1 MWTCSYC
8 VWTRW
13 ATFQISCPSYFSLF
27 LLPPLARDWYLERG
41 IGSIMPTWGQ
51 SKGHSYSQRL
61 WNCGEFLIIIRFV
74 RYLPLLWN
82 HVFVWNR
89 LLYNFLLALYHGLWD
104 NRKRTHWK
112 CIFLQKESTWQSI
125 QPLWRWGQNQN
136 NELKKFW
143 SWYISISFLLF
154 VCIFLRHPLGHC
166 YFKLDLSSFLSGF
179 YASPK
184 VLIWAV
190 HKGVL

>member
-1 MWTCSYC
+1 MHKNFIRNECLYWHELKVHFACDVDMLLLC
-8 VWTRW
+8 VDKMGY
-13 ATFQISCPSYFSLF
+13 ISNLLSL
-27 LLPPLARDWYLERG
+27 LLLTLSSTTISQRYLERG
-41 IGSIMPTWGQ
+41 IGPSMPTWGQ
-51 SKGHSYSQRL
+51 PKCHSYSQWL

-82 HVFVWNR
+82 HVFVWDR

-112 CIFLQKESTWQSI
+112 CIFLQKESTWQTI
-125 QPLWRWGQNQN
+125 QTLWRWGQNQN

-154 VCIFLRHPLGHC
+154 VCIFLRQP
-166 YFKLDLSSFLSGF
+166 
-179 YASPK
+179 
-184 VLIWAV
+184 
-190 HKGVL
+190 